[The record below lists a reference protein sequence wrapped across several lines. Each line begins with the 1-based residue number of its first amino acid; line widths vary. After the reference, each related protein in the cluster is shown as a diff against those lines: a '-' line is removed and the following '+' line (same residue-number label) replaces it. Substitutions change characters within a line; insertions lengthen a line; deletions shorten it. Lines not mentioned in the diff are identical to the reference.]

1 MELIADTKIMI
12 RGKLHKIRIVKFKE
26 TYAVICKKNI
36 IKFSEKGEGLAELLE
51 RIRFEIIK

>member
-51 RIRFEIIK
+51 RIRFES